1 MSRISLSA
9 LLVLAAGS
17 ASFGQAFTITPNG
30 NGASTTNGR
39 FAVTAPA
46 SNPASTTLGNVTFN
60 ATTTASVDQ
69 AFSYQWFW
77 HVNNSAGS
85 SQDTR
90 EWLMSNG
97 TSSGTSSFATLTS
110 GNNLGTLNNAT
121 VSFDNRNV
129 TLGYRFDAVSNYV
142 ITNDGTGPRVL
153 NTMTITNR
161 DTGVLNLSLF
171 NYVDPTAAGTDAG
184 DTVAYDPSLGA
195 FNYSDGASTIQHR
208 ALGAT
213 AYQST
218 EWSLGASTT
227 ALNRTMI
234 DTARHNLNNTIVAGA
249 GDRLSAFQF
258 DMILNPG
265 ESRVIYV
272 GVALG
277 TTAPIPAPAAA
288 AVAGLVGV
296 AGLRRRRIA

>member
-1 MSRISLSA
+1 MNRISLSA

-17 ASFGQAFTITPNG
+17 ASFGQAFTITPDG
-30 NGASTTNGR
+30 NGAATTNGR
-39 FAVTAPA
+39 FAVVAPA

-77 HVNNSAGS
+77 HVNNSTGS

-97 TSSGTSSFATLTS
+97 TSTGTNSFASLTS
-110 GNNLGTLNNAT
+110 GNNLGTLSSAT
-121 VSFDNRNV
+121 VTFNNFNV
-129 TLGYRFDAVSNYV
+129 NLGYTFDAVSNFV

-161 DTGVLNLSLF
+161 DSGVLNLSLF
-171 NYVDPTAAGTDAG
+171 NYVDPSVAGTDAG
-184 DTVAYDPSLGA
+184 DTVAYDASLGA
-195 FNYSDGASTIQHR
+195 FNYSDGTSTIQHR
-208 ALGAT
+208 ALDAT

-218 EWSLGASTT
+218 DWSLGASAT
-227 ALNRTMI
+227 ALNRTLI
-234 DTARHNLNNTIVAGA
+234 DTTRHTLNNTVVAGA

-258 DMILNPG
+258 DLLLNPG

-277 TTAPIPAPAAA
+277 TTAPIPAPGAAA
-288 AVAGLVGV
+288 LAGLAGV
-296 AGLRRRRIA
+296 AGLRRRRA